1 MSTLNVKNI
10 QYPAGTGT
18 INVPSGTKIVSSTSG
33 GIYSP
38 GNVIQTI
45 QNSLNTSQTTTATSY
60 ISTGLTVTIT
70 PTNSSSKILITAQ
83 LTGTNGST
91 TGGGFAIYRNS
102 SAIFTPAPADTS
114 GPYMIYGGGVVHT
127 PILSYLDSPG
137 STSALTYTIYFRTY
151 NGNAFY
157 LNGASSATTPGISTI
172 TVQEI
177 GG

>member
-45 QNSLNTSQTTTATSY
+45 QNSLNTQQTTTSTSY
-60 ISTGLTVTIT
+60 VSTALTVTIT
-70 PTNSSSKILITAQ
+70 PTNASSKILVTAQITAAY
-83 LTGTNGST
+83 GSG
-91 TGGGFAIYRNS
+91 TGGGLAIYRNS
-102 SAIFTPAPADTS
+102 SAIFTPSPVDAT
-114 GPYMIYGGGVVHT
+114 GPYMVYGNVFSC

-137 STSALTYTIYFRTY
+137 STSALTYTIYFRCY
-151 NGNAFY
+151 NGNVFSF
-157 LNGASSATTPGISTI
+157 NGGTGATANYGTSTI